1 MFEKI
6 EPNLWESK
14 IIPLL
19 RDQWML
25 ITAGSEK
32 QCNTMTA
39 SWGGVGVLWGVPMA
53 TIYVRPQR
61 YTKEFIDREEYV
73 TLSFLPD
80 TYRKELAFCG
90 KESGRTVDKIKEC
103 GFTVETRGE
112 QTSYIGEAELVLV
125 CKKRYTQA
133 MDPSAIPEDVKAK
146 WYPEED
152 YHQMYFCE
160 ILEIL
165 KRS

>member
-1 MFEKI
+1 MFETVDF
-6 EPNLWESK
+6 LSWESK

-25 ITAGSEK
+25 ITAGNKEK
-32 QCNTMTA
+32 CNTMTA

-61 YTKEFIDREEYV
+61 YTKTFIDQEEFV
-73 TLSFLPD
+73 TLSFLSQN
-80 TYRKELAFCG
+80 YRKELAFCG
-90 KESGRTVDKIKEC
+90 KESGRDVDKIKEC
-103 GFTVETRGE
+103 GFTVETREGN
-112 QTSYIGEAELVLV
+112 SPYIGEADLVLV
-125 CKKRYTQA
+125 CKKRYMQA
-133 MDPSAIPEDVKAK
+133 MDPSAIPEDVKEK
-146 WYPEED
+146 WYPESD
-152 YHQMYFCE
+152 YHCMYFCE